1 MYTTFKTKDIVKYKQ
16 IYNDYEVEKVPCNL
30 EVGINIILNAL
41 SANMNA

>member
-30 EVGINIILNAL
+30 GGTNIILNAL
-41 SANMNA
+41 SANINA